1 MAAVVVRGGRENPTR
16 KPLVGLAIGGPV
28 APRSRG
34 LWQGGMGSGLARAG
48 LGALLDA
55 QPQMAAAGFAASEEE
70 AVAMAVELHPD
81 VLLVDVTQSA
91 TEADGIDAVQLTRR
105 LLADPETAS
114 VSVLIVGASEHDD
127 EILSALRA
135 GAIGF
140 LSRDTSPGELV
151 DGVRAVAA
159 GEAALS
165 ASGLR
170 RLISELASQPD
181 LRLPSPEQLE
191 ELTARELEVVALV
204 AAGLSNEQI
213 AEHLVVANA
222 TAKTHVS
229 RAMSK
234 LRAHHRA
241 QLVTLAYETGL
252 VLARRPAAP
261 RFDLPPARSAAA

>member
-1 MAAVVVRGGRENPTR
+1 MAPEGQLLRTR
-16 KPLVGLAIGGPV
+16 VAAQSRSLVLLDGLDDARDPDSESLSVLIAGEG
-28 APRSRG
+28 
-34 LWQGGMGSGLARAG
+34 GLARAG

-204 AAGLSNEQI
+204 AAG
-213 AEHLVVANA
+213 V
-222 TAKTHVS
+222 
-229 RAMSK
+229 
-234 LRAHHRA
+234 
-241 QLVTLAYETGL
+241 
-252 VLARRPAAP
+252 
-261 RFDLPPARSAAA
+261 

>member
-1 MAAVVVRGGRENPTR
+1 MPEMAPEGQLLRTR
-16 KPLVGLAIGGPV
+16 VAAQSRSLVLLDGLDDARDPDSESLSVLIAGEG
-28 APRSRG
+28 
-34 LWQGGMGSGLARAG
+34 GLARAG

-181 LRLPSPEQLE
+181 LRLPSPEQFD
-191 ELTARELEVVALV
+191 ELPARELEVVALV
-204 AAGLSNEQI
+204 AAGLSNERI
-213 AEHLVVANA
+213 ADALVVA
-222 TAKTHVS
+222 
-229 RAMSK
+229 
-234 LRAHHRA
+234 
-241 QLVTLAYETGL
+241 
-252 VLARRPAAP
+252 
-261 RFDLPPARSAAA
+261 